1 MNPTILREVP
11 PKYTAE
17 AMRAKVQGVVEL
29 EAVVGVNGQITE
41 IRVAKSLDRVFGLD
55 EEAIRTAK
63 QWLFRPGRFQ
73 GTAVP
78 VVVTIVIE
86 FRIH

>member
-1 MNPTILREVP
+1 
-11 PKYTAE
+11 
-17 AMRAKVQGVVEL
+17 MRAKVQGVVEL
-29 EAVVGVNGQITE
+29 EAVGVNGQITE